1 VECCFSVTR
10 WQTLACGV
18 LALGLFSGHAAA
30 DRTVVLVARA
40 DSTIT
45 SIDPLDLRKLYL
57 GLPVRTADDV
67 AIRAATNRSDTELYE
82 IFLQVV
88 MAMSA
93 RAYDHRLLTLTL
105 QSGRR
110 RPETYVNTKELLRAI
125 EADAG
130 LVTFMWLEDTGKSA
144 NLKVLRVLWKG

>member
-1 VECCFSVTR
+1 MECCLSVTR
-10 WQTLACGV
+10 WKNIACGV
-18 LALGLFSGHAAA
+18 LALGLFPGHAAA
-30 DRTVVLVARA
+30 DHSVVLVARA

-45 SIDPLDLRKLYL
+45 SVDPLDLRKLYL
-57 GLPVRTADDV
+57 GLQVRTADDV
-67 AIRAATNRSDTELYE
+67 AIRAATNRADTELYE

-110 RPETYVNTKELLRAI
+110 RPDTYVNTKELLQAI
-125 EADAG
+125 EADAS
-130 LVTFMWLEDTGKSA
+130 LITFMWLEDTGKPG
-144 NLKVLRVLWKG
+144 NLKVLRVLWKR